1 MASITQ
7 RGKGPFTKALIGPVY
22 LNDIWLGVQP
32 PLPPSM
38 EFFSLLNNLLVNLP
52 FSSWMCWN
60 ESTHSWWEEEIIRVT
75 RNSWPIS
82 NWMWPPCVCV
92 WGRGRIG
99 VVLCERET
107 RLTTKMN
114 TWPCLHYEQVV
125 KTKLGKGVQGWC
137 WQPFP
142 LANRPYLYTLIYKFA
157 KFSYL

>member
-1 MASITQ
+1 MASITP

-38 EFFSLLNNLLVNLP
+38 ELFSLLNNLLVNLP

-99 VVLCERET
+99 VVLCVRERDQTDHKDEHLTMFALWTSCEDQT
-107 RLTTKMN
+107 RKRGARVVLTTLSISKQTIFVHIN
-114 TWPCLHYEQVV
+114 
-125 KTKLGKGVQGWC
+125 
-137 WQPFP
+137 
-142 LANRPYLYTLIYKFA
+142 I
-157 KFSYL
+157 